1 LLTAEDIAPTIVHLT
16 RPDASAITGANFVVD
31 GGLTATFDF
40 GSSFAGGDRAVP
52 RSVTGAWDPATPG
65 IVLPHEHLVID
76 YGEMVGR
83 ITPVDAAL
91 RARCLEVLHRMRAVG
106 IGTIVDCTPPGYG
119 RDLALLADLSR
130 ASGVAILAST
140 GSFCE
145 EWHPQPQR
153 IADASVEELVEM
165 FVAELTDGDVACGTI
180 KVATSAG
187 AMTPREEKLLTAA
200 SAGHRQTGAPIVSHT
215 TGGLGLE
222 QLDIFVDGD
231 VEPAAVLVSHVCSAD
246 EPPDYA
252 VEIARR
258 GAYVGFDRLGHDAH
272 DLEHWARLVQR
283 MHREGVADRVLLGH
297 DSVQQF
303 TGPGAIA
310 GHTFSDP
317 TYLITTFLPALAD
330 FGVPPEVQHLMT
342 QENPRRWLLAGGGQR

>member
-1 LLTAEDIAPTIVHLT
+1 
-16 RPDASAITGANFVVD
+16 
-31 GGLTATFDF
+31 
-40 GSSFAGGDRAVP
+40 
-52 RSVTGAWDPATPG
+52 VTGTWDPFSPG

-76 YGEMVGR
+76 YGEMLGR
-83 ITPVDAAL
+83 PTPVDDAL
-91 RARCLEVLHRMRAVG
+91 RARCLEVLHQLRASGV
-106 IGTIVDCTPPGYG
+106 GTIVDCTPPGYG
-119 RDLALLADLSR
+119 RDLDLLAELSR

-145 EWHPQPQR
+145 EWHPQPQGV
-153 IADASVEELVEM
+153 ADASVEELARM
-165 FVAELTDGDVACGTI
+165 FVTELTSNRPACGTI
-180 KVATSAG
+180 KVATSAE

-200 SAGHRQTGAPIVSHT
+200 SVAHRQTGTPIVSHT

-222 QLDIFVDGD
+222 QLDLFVDAG
-231 VEPAAVLVSHVCSAD
+231 VEPASVLVSHVCSAD
-246 EPPDYA
+246 EPADYA

-297 DSVQQF
+297 DSVQRF

-317 TYLITTFLPALAD
+317 TYLVTTFLPALED
-330 FGVPPEVQHLMT
+330 FGVPPEVQGLMT
-342 QENPRRWLLAGGGQR
+342 QENPRRWLLVGGGER